1 MDTIQKI
8 PQGMEISLRQKGAL
22 KAEPQG
28 RGAAW
33 AACLYQDGLRLDSG
47 VVKVAVPSRMR
58 AIPARMSGP
67 LAASGPAGAS

>member
-1 MDTIQKI
+1 MGQLDKQ
-8 PQGMEISLRQKGAL
+8 SAL
-22 KAEPQG
+22 LS

-33 AACLYQDGLRLDSG
+33 AACLCQDGLRLDSG

-67 LAASGPAGAS
+67 LAASGPAGASWAWASWPQRV